1 MPPSYRSMLAIYNGK
16 MGGTVVRP
24 IARIYTTIHR
34 QRGGEVS
41 YSSLIHNISVVVHL
55 VIAIYLSSDVS
66 LASIMT
72 VRGGGVAQ
80 TRI

>member
-1 MPPSYRSMLAIYNGK
+1 MLAIYNGK

-24 IARIYTTIHR
+24 IAIIYTTIYR

-41 YSSLIHNISVVVHL
+41 YSSLVHSISVVHL
-55 VIAIYLSSDVS
+55 IITIYLSSDVS

-72 VRGGGVAQ
+72 VRGEG
-80 TRI
+80 